1 MRLLATIYCYH
12 LLQLCPDTMLCCC
25 LLVLLFR
32 VLPFTATIDCRY
44 LWLLITALVH
54 CSLMLLSHATVE
66 CSLFMYCYYLLQLS
80 TASVYWS
87 NFTAAIHLL
96 STATSYGTKL
106 YYYCLHVCWAT
117 VYGSCVGFICNAAI
131 HYDYVLHVCYSHDL
145 LQPFAA
151 AIYCTYLFQLYTPTI
166 YCSYLL
172 LLFVASIVAAMCC

>member
-1 MRLLATIYCYH
+1 MPIL
-12 LLQLCPDTMLCCC
+12 
-25 LLVLLFR
+25 
-32 VLPFTATIDCRY
+32 
-44 LWLLITALVH
+44 
-54 CSLMLLSHATVE
+54 
-66 CSLFMYCYYLLQLS
+66 
-80 TASVYWS
+80 
-87 NFTAAIHLL
+87 FTAAIYLL
-96 STATSYGTKL
+96 SAATSYETKL

-117 VYGSCVGFICNAAI
+117 VHGSCVGFIYNAVI